1 MKTLIRLGLSFSLLN
16 GALAAAQEPYYDAK
30 GRRDPFLS
38 PTGLSNTDRSSCPG
52 QGLPGQLVQEV
63 ALRGIV
69 RTHQGRTALL
79 VGSDGKTHFASEGAR
94 LCDGR
99 IARVDA
105 DAVLFVEQVRDP
117 SAPRREVEVRRLL
130 HPER

>member
-1 MKTLIRLGLSFSLLN
+1 MKTLVTLGLLFSFLTGSL
-16 GALAAAQEPYYDAK
+16 ATAQEPNYDPK

-38 PTGLSNTDRSSCPG
+38 PTGATSDRPNCPG
-52 QGLPGQLVQEV
+52 PGLPGQLVQEV

-69 RTHQGRTALL
+69 RTPQGRTALL
-79 VGSDGKTHFASEGAR
+79 VGSDAKTHFATEGAR

-99 IARVDA
+99 VARVDA
-105 DAVLFVEQVRDP
+105 DAVVFVQQLRDP
-117 SAPRREVEVRRLL
+117 LAPQREVEVRRLL